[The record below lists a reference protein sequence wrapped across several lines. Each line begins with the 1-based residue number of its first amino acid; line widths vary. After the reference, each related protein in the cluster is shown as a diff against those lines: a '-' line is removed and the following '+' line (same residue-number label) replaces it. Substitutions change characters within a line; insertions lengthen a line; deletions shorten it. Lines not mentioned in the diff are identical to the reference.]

1 MTKLIVSIETKR
13 SCIALR
19 SALFNTVAGMALFG
33 LSTPAFAQAADGAE
47 DSGSI
52 IVTARLQSETLQ
64 EVPVNITSIGMD
76 TLETYQVNEIADA
89 VGRIPGLNVQIGGS
103 GAGAQISLRGIGST
117 NISSAFDSAV
127 GIDIDGVQVSTQRL
141 LQTAFFDVEQ
151 IDVLKGPQSL
161 FFGKSASA
169 GVFSLRSANPTKTW
183 EIGGKAS
190 YEFEEQGYTV
200 GGYISGPLSDTLGI
214 RVAGQYQDLEKYVE
228 LEAGTPARDKNKGIT
243 NFIVRGTLQW
253 DPSDSFSANLK
264 LNYNNQNSETLVGHS
279 DMECGANGVADP
291 VVLGL
296 ANTRNFI
303 LSGFTAPLSIQIA
316 PSHSC
321 NINDGLYPASDGH
334 PLIDTVP
341 TGTTGSGRDI
351 SQAYNET
358 EIFFARLRWDLD
370 LSETLKLSSVSGYL
384 NLDNEYND
392 NFAYTG
398 KLADGRPA
406 GLMAPFRN
414 GLSQYT
420 QELRITSDYS
430 GAFNFMLGAF
440 WEKRDIPYSTSQN
453 GFNVSLARPD
463 PITGYTFDW
472 FAERNSKADALSFF
486 GSTTIDVT
494 DKLEL
499 SGGLRWTNEHKST
512 TIGFPYVHLDNTIF
526 VGALL
531 GGFLGSGFFAGP
543 IKFSDSNLSPEITVK
558 YQASDDVNI
567 YASYKTGFKSG
578 GIDNNA
584 LPAIGLADLNSAD
597 PATRT
602 AAEASLRF
610 GSETSKGG
618 EIGVKTQFADRT
630 FTLNT
635 ALFYYQFTGLQ
646 VQIFDP
652 AIFNFVTFNASQ
664 LTTQGVDIDWSW
676 RTPAAGL
683 RLSGAL
689 SYTDTRYTKEFIT
702 QTEDLNGRVAPRA
715 PKLSGNIAVDYKQPL
730 GDSMELGLSGNASY
744 TSSYLASSISFYD
757 DYRQKSYLTL
767 DGAVSIGAPDGN
779 WKLSL
784 IGSNLTNE
792 IWVNTAGAAPFSG
805 AAPGDDR
812 IVTQNRGRQVFV
824 EAAFKF

>member
-1 MTKLIVSIETKR
+1 MTKLIVSIESKR
-13 SCIALR
+13 AGSGVR
-19 SALFNTVAGMALFG
+19 SALFGTVAGMALCG
-33 LSTPAFAQAADGAE
+33 LSNPAFAQAAEEAADVNI
-47 DSGSI
+47 I

-64 EVPVNITSIGMD
+64 EVPVNITSINAG
-76 TLETYQVNEIADA
+76 TLDTYQVNEVADV

-183 EIGGKAS
+183 EVGGKAS

-214 RVAGQYQDLEKYVE
+214 RVAGQYQNLEKYVE
-228 LEAGTPARDKNKGIT
+228 LEAGTPARDKNKGLT
-243 NFIVRGTLQW
+243 NFIARATLQW

-264 LNYNNQNSETLVGHS
+264 VNYNNQDSETLVGHS
-279 DMECGANGVADP
+279 DMDCGANGVADP
-291 VVLGL
+291 VFLPL
-296 ANTRNFI
+296 ANI
-303 LSGFTAPLSIQIA
+303 SGLFLRGENPGITIA

-321 NINDGLYPASDGH
+321 DIHDGLYPASDGH
-334 PLIDTVP
+334 PLINVVP

-351 SQAYNET
+351 SQPYNET

-370 LSETLKLSSVSGYL
+370 LTEALKLSSISGYL
-384 NLDNEYND
+384 TLDNEYND

-406 GLMAPFRN
+406 GLMAPFHN
-414 GLSQYT
+414 ELTQYT
-420 QELRITSDYS
+420 QELRLTSDFG

-453 GFNVSLARPD
+453 GFNVSLGRPD
-463 PITGYTFDW
+463 PITGFTFDW

-486 GSTTIDVT
+486 GSTTIDLT
-494 DKLEL
+494 EKLEL

-512 TIGFPYVHLDNTIF
+512 TIAFPYVHSDNTNF
-526 VGALL
+526 VGLIL
-531 GGFLGSGFFAGP
+531 GGFLGSGFAAGP
-543 IKFSDSNLSPEITVK
+543 IKFSDSNLSPELTIK
-558 YQASDDVNI
+558 YQATDDINI

-597 PATRT
+597 PDDRA

-618 EIGVKTQFADRT
+618 EFGVKAQFADRAVT
-630 FTLNT
+630 INT
-635 ALFYYQFTGLQ
+635 AIFYYQFTGLQ

-652 AIFNFVTFNASQ
+652 GIFNFKTFNASQ
-664 LTTQGVDIDWSW
+664 LTTQGVDLDWSW
-676 RTPAAGL
+676 RTPAEGL

-702 QTEDLNGRVAPRA
+702 QIDDLNGRVAPRA
-715 PKLSGNIAVDYKQPL
+715 PKLSGNIAVDYKAPI
-730 GDSMELGLSGNASY
+730 GDSMEFGLSGNAAY
-744 TSSYLASSISFYD
+744 TSSYLASSISIYD
-757 DYRQKSYLTL
+757 DYKQKSYVTL
-767 DGAVSIGAPDGN
+767 DGAVSIGAPDGK

>member
-1 MTKLIVSIETKR
+1 MNNLAASNKSAQLHTGGR
-13 SCIALR
+13 ST
-19 SALFNTVAGMALFG
+19 LFGTVAGLALCG
-33 LSTPAFAQAADGAE
+33 LCSPVFAQAAGDESDGE
-47 DSGSI
+47 I
-52 IVTARLQSETLQ
+52 IVTARLQTETLQ
-64 EVPVNITSIGMD
+64 EVPVNITSINAA
-76 TLETYQVNEIADA
+76 TLENYQVNEIADV

-141 LQTAFFDVEQ
+141 LQTAFFDVQQ

-169 GVFSLRSANPTKTW
+169 GVFSLKSANPTKEW
-183 EIGGKAS
+183 EFGGKGS
-190 YEFEEQGYTV
+190 YEFEERGFTI
-200 GGYISGPLSDTLGI
+200 GGYVSGPISETIGI
-214 RVAGQYQDLEKYVE
+214 RIAGQYQNLERYVQ
-228 LEAGTPARDKNKGIT
+228 LEAGTPARDRNKGLKNLIG
-243 NFIVRGTLQW
+243 RATLQW

-264 LNYNNQNSETLVGHS
+264 LNYNKQDSQTLVGHS
-279 DMECGANGVADP
+279 DLDCGANGVADP

-296 ANTRNFI
+296 ANARQFI
-303 LSGFTAPLSIQIA
+303 LSGFTAPLAITIA
-316 PSHSC
+316 PSHAC
-321 NINDGLYPASDGH
+321 NIHDGRYPASDGH
-334 PLIDTVP
+334 PLINSVP

-351 SQAYNET
+351 SQPYNET
-358 EIFFARLRWDLD
+358 EIFFTRLNWDWN
-370 LSETLKLSSVSGYL
+370 LSPALKLSSISGYL
-384 NLDNEYND
+384 HLDNEYND

-420 QELRITSDYS
+420 QEFRLTSDFD

-440 WEKRDIPYSTSQN
+440 WEKRNIPYSTSQN

-463 PITGYTFDW
+463 PITGFTFDW
-472 FAERNSKADALSFF
+472 FAERNSKAKALSFF
-486 GSTTIDVT
+486 GSTTIDIS

-499 SGGLRWTNEHKST
+499 SGGLRWTDEHKST
-512 TIGFPYVHLDNTIF
+512 TIGFPYVHSDNTNF

-543 IKFSDSNLSPEITVK
+543 IKFSDSNLSPEVTVK
-558 YQASDDVNI
+558 YQATDDVNI

-578 GIDNNA
+578 GVDNNA
-584 LPAIGLADLNSAD
+584 LPAIGLANLNSPVA
-597 PATRT
+597 ATRA

-618 EIGVKTQFADRT
+618 EVGVKTQFADRSVT
-630 FTLNT
+630 INT
-635 ALFYYQFTGLQ
+635 ALFYYRFTGLQ

-664 LTTQGVDIDWSW
+664 LTTKGIDIDWSW
-676 RTPAAGL
+676 RTPADGL

-689 SYTDTRYTKEFIT
+689 SYTNTKYTKKFIT
-702 QTEDLNGRVAPRA
+702 QTDDLNGRVAPRA
-715 PKLSGNIAVDYKQPL
+715 PKLSGNIAMDWKAPIS
-730 GDSMELGLSGNASY
+730 DSMELGLNANASY
-744 TSSYLASSISFYD
+744 SGSYLASSISLKN
-757 DYRQKSYLTL
+757 DYRQKSYVTL
-767 DGAVSIGAPDGN
+767 DGAISVGVPDGK

-784 IGSNLTNE
+784 IGSNLTNR

>member
-1 MTKLIVSIETKR
+1 MRARI
-13 SCIALR
+13 
-19 SALFNTVAGMALFG
+19 
-33 LSTPAFAQAADGAE
+33 QAE
-47 DSGSI
+47 S
-52 IVTARLQSETLQ
+52 LQ
-64 EVPVNITSIGMD
+64 ETPVNITSIGAG
-76 TLETYQVNEIADA
+76 TLDTYQVNEVADV

-151 IDVLKGPQSL
+151 VDVLKGPQSL

-169 GVFSLRSANPTKTW
+169 GVFSLRSANPTKNW
-183 EIGGKAS
+183 EVGGKAS

-200 GGYISGPLSDTLGI
+200 GGYISGPISETLGI
-214 RVAGQYQDLEKYVE
+214 RLAGQYQDLEKYVE
-228 LEAGTPARDKNKGIT
+228 LEAGTPARDKNKGLT

-264 LNYNNQNSETLVGHS
+264 VNYNNQKSETLVGHS
-279 DMECGANGVADP
+279 DMDCGANGVADP

-296 ANTRNFI
+296 ANTRNFL
-303 LSGFTAPLSIQIA
+303 LSGFVDPLAIVIA

-321 NINDGLYPASDGH
+321 DINDGLYPASDGH
-334 PLIDTVP
+334 PLINSVP
-341 TGTTGSGRDI
+341 TGTTGSNRDI
-351 SQAYNET
+351 SQAYNDT
-358 EIFFARLRWDLD
+358 EIFFTRLNLELNLTD
-370 LSETLKLSSVSGYL
+370 TLKLTSVTGYL

-414 GLSQYT
+414 GLTQYT
-420 QELRITSDYS
+420 QELRLVSDFDS
-430 GAFNFMLGAF
+430 GFNFMLGGF

-463 PITGYTFDW
+463 PVTGFTFDW
-472 FAERNSKADALSFF
+472 FAERNSKAKALSLF
-486 GSTTIDVT
+486 GSATIDLT
-494 DKLEL
+494 EKLEL
-499 SGGLRWTNEHKST
+499 SGGLRWTDEDKET
-512 TIGFPYVHLDNTIF
+512 TIGFPYVHLDNTVF

-543 IKFSDSNLSPEITVK
+543 IKFSDSNFSPEVTLK
-558 YQASDDVNI
+558 YQASDDINI

-584 LPAIGLADLNSAD
+584 LPAIGLADLNSTN
-597 PATRT
+597 PAVRN

-618 EIGVKTQFADRT
+618 EIGVKAQFADRAVT
-630 FTLNT
+630 INT

-676 RTPAAGL
+676 RTPADGL
-683 RLSGAL
+683 RLSGAM
-689 SYTDTRYTKEFIT
+689 SYTDTRYTKLFIT

-715 PKLSGNIAVDYKQPL
+715 PKLSGNIAVDYSSAIS
-730 GDSMELGLSGNASY
+730 DSMELGINANASY
-744 TSSYLASSISFYD
+744 TGSYLASSLTFYD
-757 DYRQKSYLTL
+757 DYRQKSFVTL
-767 DGAVSIGAPDGN
+767 DGAISVGDPDGK

-784 IGSNLTNE
+784 IGSNLTNR